1 MQDLAVATNP
11 PGANAVID
19 GAGANCITPCTLQ
32 VPPGLHSLSL
42 RLEGYQEERREVH
55 IANDPQDV
63 PLVSLRK
70 TSGVLMITTVPPGA
84 AITINGRVQGQPTP
98 AQIDLPPGTYT
109 VMVEK
114 NGRRAVDRVE
124 IRNGNTNFVKI
135 TLE

>member
-1 MQDLAVATNP
+1 
-11 PGANAVID
+11 
-19 GAGANCITPCTLQ
+19 
-32 VPPGLHSLSL
+32 
-42 RLEGYQEERREVH
+42 
-55 IANDPQDV
+55 
-63 PLVSLRK
+63 
-70 TSGVLMITTVPPGA
+70 MITTVPPGA